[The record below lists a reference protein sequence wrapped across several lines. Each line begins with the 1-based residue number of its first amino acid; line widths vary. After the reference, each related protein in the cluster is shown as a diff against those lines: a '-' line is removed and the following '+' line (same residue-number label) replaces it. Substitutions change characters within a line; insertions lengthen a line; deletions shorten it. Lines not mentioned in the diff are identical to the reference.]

1 MARKKGG
8 AKLKSMR
15 NKPKVPPLLK
25 RPPPPPSIGPKP
37 PPGHKAKD
45 IIKRA
50 GGLAYDAA
58 EAFANPAAPGWN
70 RLVGPESKWNT
81 KNMTKRLLPGPLK
94 KLVPTPRGKS
104 PAPERK
110 PQKAKAP
117 KTWRDR
123 MNGRKNLN

>member
-8 AKLKSMR
+8 AKLKAMAKR
-15 NKPKVPPLLK
+15 PKIPPLLK
-25 RPPPPPSIGPKP
+25 RPAPPSIGPKP
-37 PPGHKAKD
+37 KPGGKAKGV
-45 IIKRA
+45 IKRA
-50 GGLAYDAA
+50 GGLVYDAA
-58 EAFANPAAPGWN
+58 EATANPVAPAWN
-70 RLVGPESKWNT
+70 RLVGPKSKWNT

-123 MNGRKNLN
+123 MNGRKNRN